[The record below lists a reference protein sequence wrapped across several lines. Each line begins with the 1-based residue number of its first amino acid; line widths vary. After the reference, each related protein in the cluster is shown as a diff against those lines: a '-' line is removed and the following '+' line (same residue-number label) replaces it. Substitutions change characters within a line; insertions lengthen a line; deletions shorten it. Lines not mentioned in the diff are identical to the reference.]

1 MGGKHSD
8 RRNFCD
14 SAVSVFFPPAVA
26 VAVRFSAGK
35 IAGPSRALLELGVWT
50 LGINVLMLLILSA
63 FYGYEGTDISQV
75 YPAFLGAF
83 PAPCAD
89 LTVPAGRDRSEN
101 GRGKVADAI
110 KPPLF
115 CAGPTG

>member
-14 SAVSVFFPPAVA
+14 STVSVFFPPAVA

-63 FYGYEGTDISQV
+63 FYGYEGTDI
-75 YPAFLGAF
+75 GALSF
-83 PAPCAD
+83 GCFFAVKYILLSSALSLLLALISLSPPVG
-89 LTVPAGRDRSEN
+89 TGR
-101 GRGKVADAI
+101 K
-110 KPPLF
+110 
-115 CAGPTG
+115 TGGEKSRTR